1 MQRYI
6 QYNVSDILSY
16 LFTIMLNITYLLV
29 KFTVESFIK
38 GYEKSKSFVTTKFI
52 EIIEKLEKKR
62 QQKEMQKIRQQ
73 KIKAR
78 NEQKKARRKRAEKR
92 VQIIANRRVSHIEK
106 IKNKTQIITQD
117 NHKRTKCEEFVP
129 ISEMK
134 AKAFVKDRNYYEN
147 YYKNQEENI
156 HNNDNINYCE
166 NTYIKHINIF
176 EENLQILENKIALTF
191 NVEEKQKLQNQV
203 TVYQF
208 AIQDTIMDYQKTL
221 TKSRNSQTRRRR

>member
-62 QQKEMQKIRQQ
+62 QQK
-73 KIKAR
+73 IKAR

-106 IKNKTQIITQD
+106 IKNNTQIITQD